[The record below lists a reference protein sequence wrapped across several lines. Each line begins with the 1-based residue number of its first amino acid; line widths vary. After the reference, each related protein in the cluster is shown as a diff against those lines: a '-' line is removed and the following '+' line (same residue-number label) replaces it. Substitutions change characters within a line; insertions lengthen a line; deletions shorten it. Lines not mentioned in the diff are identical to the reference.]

1 MIYASVGKLKPTDLM
16 TDVLGLGTPK
26 MTAGV
31 DKFSDVFSSALENLA
46 VGEAGLISG
55 DFLGLSGI
63 EETSGFDQI
72 KALGSA
78 YLNKV
83 NDTQLYA
90 EGLAKDYALGENVE
104 VHQVVIA
111 AQEAS
116 LALQLTVQIQNKL
129 VEAYQEIMRM
139 QV

>member
-16 TDVLGLGTPK
+16 TDVLGLGAHK
-26 MTAGV
+26 VTAGV
-31 DKFSDVFSSALENLA
+31 DNFSDVFSGALDRLA
-46 VGEAGLISG
+46 VSQAGLAPG
-55 DFLGLSGI
+55 GLLGLTGI
-63 EETSGFDQI
+63 QETSGFDQVMDL
-72 KALGSA
+72 AST

-83 NDTQLYA
+83 NDTQLNA
-90 EGLAKDYALGENVE
+90 EELAKDYALGENVE
-104 VHQVVIA
+104 VHQVIIA

-129 VEAYQEIMRM
+129 IEAYQEIMRM

>member
-16 TDVLGLGTPK
+16 TDVLGLGVQK
-26 MTAGV
+26 KTAGV
-31 DKFSDVFSSALENLA
+31 DAFSDVFSSALENLA
-46 VGEAGLISG
+46 AGQTGLISG
-55 DFLGLSGI
+55 DLPGLSGVQ
-63 EETSGFDQI
+63 ETSAFDQI

-83 NDTQLYA
+83 NDTQLNA
-90 EGLAKDYALGENVE
+90 EALAKDYALGENVE